1 MKARMI
7 KRLFSLCL
15 ILVLFTLPFSLTVS
29 GVKDINEAELSLS
42 RSAGAVY
49 LYSYE
54 CDRVLLLRDGD
65 SKRAPASSAKI
76 MAGIVA
82 CELYSDKLD
91 EDVTVSSE
99 MLDGIS
105 GASMGLRV
113 GMKLKI
119 RDLLRGTLCGN
130 NDAAQSLA
138 IACAGSIEE
147 FVKDMNFYAD
157 HLYMLNTHYT
167 NPTGHDSSS
176 AYTTLSDTAKLVHKA
191 ASSEAYLS
199 CSALQYFEYTP
210 EGEPS
215 VTVYNRNALMS
226 QFSAGGYTNKY
237 AKGIIAG
244 STDLGG
250 YVLATYAEKNGEAYL
265 CLVMGAE
272 ADGNEIYSYS
282 TANTLLDHVFNSY
295 SYRKVANAGDELMRA
310 EVALA
315 VSEGKSSMLPC
326 VLSEDLYIFVDYG
339 TDLGT
344 LKLVPY
350 LHDVNMSAPIAKGS
364 VVGVVDVY
372 SGEILV
378 GSAEIVA
385 AEYIEPNFVLYSMK
399 LAKDFLLGRTFIL
412 GAVVFVIL
420 LTVYLVIDAK
430 NTRHKRVGRVGW
442 NKFS

>member
-1 MKARMI
+1 MI
-7 KRLFSLCL
+7 KRLLALCL
-15 ILVLFTLPFSLTVS
+15 VLILLILPLSLTVS
-29 GVKDINEAELSLS
+29 GKRDINEAELSLS

-76 MAGIVA
+76 MTGVVA
-82 CELYSDKLD
+82 CELYSDKID
-91 EDVTVSSE
+91 EDVTISEE

-113 GMKLKI
+113 GMTLKI

-138 IACAGSIEE
+138 IACAGSVEK
-147 FVKDMNFYAD
+147 FVNDMNFYAD

-191 ASSEAYLS
+191 VSSELYLS
-199 CSALQYFEYTP
+199 CSAVQYFEYTP

-226 QFSAGGYTNKY
+226 QFSANGYTNKY

-272 ADGNEIYSYS
+272 ADENEIYSYS
-282 TANTLLDHVFNSY
+282 TANYLLDHVFNSY
-295 SYRKVANAGDELMRA
+295 SYRKVANAGDDFIST

-315 VSEGKSSMLPC
+315 VSNGKSSMLPC
-326 VLSEDLYIFVDYG
+326 VLSEDLYVFIDYG
-339 TDLGT
+339 TDLAS
-344 LKLVPY
+344 LKFVPY
-350 LHDVNMSAPIAKGS
+350 LHETNMSAPINKDS

-372 SGEILV
+372 YGEILV
-378 GSAEIVA
+378 GSAELVA
-385 AEYIEPNFVLYSMK
+385 SEDIEPNFVLYSMK
-399 LAKDFLLGRTFIL
+399 LAKDFLLGRTFIV
-412 GAVVFVIL
+412 AAIIFVIL
-420 LTVYLVIDAK
+420 LIVYLVIDAK